1 MPGLKTKTLGPKSGC
16 AGLNVV
22 ATAVVAA
29 AVPAGRTA
37 RAPSARL
44 TAITQSHRGVYLRTL
59 MSSSPLP
66 SFLHATLRRSPQPH
80 VAAHWNGV
88 EADNSGVAVHSDSA
102 LADTVCNAVRAVWSS
117 AQNMARCQ
125 SLRTHTAGYAD
136 WWAAL
141 LFDSVSNSVHRS
153 LPKTPLSIA
162 PRGQCAPHSKESQR
176 GTRAKCP
183 GRTQLLRSPSA
194 TRVNPGYRA
203 SVSDCVPGGLSD
215 RPVSCHA
222 APHPNG

>member
-16 AGLNVV
+16 TGLNGAATVV
-22 ATAVVAA
+22 AE

-37 RAPSARL
+37 RGPSARL
-44 TAITQSHRGVYLRTL
+44 TAITQSRREVYLRTL

-80 VAAHWNGV
+80 VPAHWNGV
-88 EADNSGVAVHSDSA
+88 EADNSDVAVHSDSA

-162 PRGQCAPHSKESQR
+162 PAASVRRLARKVNEELVPNVLVGPSFYDRRVLRESTPVTEHPSLIACQADSAT
-176 GTRAKCP
+176 G
-183 GRTQLLRSPSA
+183 PSA
-194 TRVNPGYRA
+194 AMP
-203 SVSDCVPGGLSD
+203 
-215 RPVSCHA
+215 
-222 APHPNG
+222 PHPNG

>member
-44 TAITQSHRGVYLRTL
+44 TAITQSHREVYLRTL

-88 EADNSGVAVHSDSA
+88 EADNSDVAVHCGTGSLVLGPEHGA
-102 LADTVCNAVRAVWSS
+102 LSVAADAHSGICRLVGGVVVRQRLQLGPQVP
-117 AQNMARCQ
+117 AQDTA
-125 SLRTHTAGYAD
+125 LDRT
-136 WWAAL
+136 
-141 LFDSVSNSVHRS
+141 
-153 LPKTPLSIA
+153 P
-162 PRGQCAPHSKESQR
+162 
-176 GTRAKCP
+176 
-183 GRTQLLRSPSA
+183 
-194 TRVNPGYRA
+194 
-203 SVSDCVPGGLSD
+203 
-215 RPVSCHA
+215 RPVCAAQQGKSTRNSCQMSW
-222 APHPNG
+222 

>member
-16 AGLNVV
+16 TGLNGAATVV
-22 ATAVVAA
+22 AE

-37 RAPSARL
+37 RGPSARL
-44 TAITQSHRGVYLRTL
+44 TAITQSRREVYLRTL

-80 VAAHWNGV
+80 VPAHWNGV
-88 EADNSGVAVHSDSA
+88 EADNSDVAVHSDSA

-141 LFDSVSNSVHRS
+141 LFDSVSNSVHR
-153 LPKTPLSIA
+153 PC
-162 PRGQCAPHSKESQR
+162 PRH
-176 GTRAKCP
+176 
-183 GRTQLLRSPSA
+183 RSRSHP
-194 TRVNPGYRA
+194 
-203 SVSDCVPGGLSD
+203 
-215 RPVSCHA
+215 RPVCAAQQGKSTRNSCQMSW
-222 APHPNG
+222 